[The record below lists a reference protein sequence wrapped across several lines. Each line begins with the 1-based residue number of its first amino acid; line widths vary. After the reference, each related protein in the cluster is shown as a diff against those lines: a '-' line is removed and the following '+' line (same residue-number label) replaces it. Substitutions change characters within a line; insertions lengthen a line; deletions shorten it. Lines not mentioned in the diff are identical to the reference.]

1 MHRSG
6 TSALTRTLGLRG
18 AALPRRLLPAAPDNA
33 TGCWEPREII
43 AIHDELLAA
52 AGSSWDD
59 VGEFPRA
66 WFASDSARLFKQRLV
81 AALRWDF
88 GQAPLFVVKDPRIC
102 RLVPLW
108 LMVLAEF
115 GAAPLFVIPVR
126 HPFEVAAFLA
136 RCNGFSEAKALSS
149 WLGHFLSV
157 ERDTRGFPRS
167 FVAYDRLLSN
177 WGDVVDRITRDL
189 EIPWP
194 RRSVAFDLE
203 IDFFLSNKHR
213 HHWCGDQTLPAPAD
227 TAPML
232 KTTLDWALQAKAGLA
247 VIPAFPRTAPLALR
261 DDRDH
266 LLSVAKDVSDGGQ
279 RRLRQIDTAF

>member
-33 TGCWEPREII
+33 TGVWEPREIV

-59 VGEFPRA
+59 VGEFPPA

-81 AALRWDF
+81 AALRSDF

-126 HPFEVAAFLA
+126 HPFEVAASLA
-136 RCNGFSEAKALSS
+136 RRNGFSEAKALSL

-167 FVAYDRLLSN
+167 FVAYDSAIGGKSSIGSPAISKFLGHAGRSLSI
-177 WGDVVDRITRDL
+177 W
-189 EIPWP
+189 
-194 RRSVAFDLE
+194 RSIFFCPTSIATIGVA
-203 IDFFLSNKHR
+203 IKP
-213 HHWCGDQTLPAPAD
+213 C
-227 TAPML
+227 
-232 KTTLDWALQAKAGLA
+232 
-247 VIPAFPRTAPLALR
+247 
-261 DDRDH
+261 
-266 LLSVAKDVSDGGQ
+266 Q
-279 RRLRQIDTAF
+279 RRQTRRQC